1 MVKTSKN
8 YWRRKPEGPWR
19 AKEEKENQE
28 KTKNRKAKKKECDPF

>member
-19 AKEEKENQE
+19 GKEEKGKSGEDQ
-28 KTKNRKAKKKECDPF
+28 K